1 MANEPEK
8 PERTEKPAKA
18 DGPEPEKGEKARA
31 EKAEKP
37 ERAPRAAEGGGD
49 KGKEGGAEKGKD
61 TAPKARKLRRIDS
74 RGFVHVKATFNNTHV
89 TITTHK
95 GEVVCRGSAGT
106 VGFKGTR
113 KSTPFAA
120 QRAAEQ
126 AASLAMRHG
135 LREVEVKVKGAGSGR
150 ESAVRALSN
159 SGLKVLSIEDV
170 TPLPH
175 NGCRA
180 RKRRRV

>member
-1 MANEPEK
+1 MANEKQQGEK
-8 PERTEKPAKA
+8 PEK
-18 DGPEPEKGEKARA
+18 A
-31 EKAEKP
+31 EKAEKAAKGEKP
-37 ERAPRAAEGGGD
+37 EKAEKAEKGAKPEKREGETPAEGGAPVKVPKIK
-49 KGKEGGAEKGKD
+49 KGKKV
-61 TAPKARKLRRIDS
+61 DS
-74 RGFVHVKATFNNTHV
+74 RGFAFVKASFNNTMV
-89 TITTHK
+89 TMTTVR
-95 GEVVCRGSAGT
+95 GEVISVGSAGT

-126 AASLAMRHG
+126 ASQLAQRLG
-135 LREVEVKVKGAGSGR
+135 LREVEVRVKG
-150 ESAVRALSN
+150 V
-159 SGLKVLSIEDV
+159 SIEDI

>member
-1 MANEPEK
+1 MSADEIPEK
-8 PERTEKPAKA
+8 SKGDAKA
-18 DGPEPEKGEKARA
+18 EPKSEKSE
-31 EKAEKP
+31 
-37 ERAPRAAEGGGD
+37 
-49 KGKEGGAEKGKD
+49 GKEGGAP
-61 TAPKARKLRRIDS
+61 APARARKLRRVDA
-74 RGFVHVKATFNNTHV
+74 RGVVHVKASFNNTLI
-89 TITTHK
+89 TITTSR
-95 GEVVCRGSAGT
+95 GEVLSRGSAGT

-120 QRAAEQ
+120 QRASEQ
-126 AASLAMRHG
+126 AAALAMRLG